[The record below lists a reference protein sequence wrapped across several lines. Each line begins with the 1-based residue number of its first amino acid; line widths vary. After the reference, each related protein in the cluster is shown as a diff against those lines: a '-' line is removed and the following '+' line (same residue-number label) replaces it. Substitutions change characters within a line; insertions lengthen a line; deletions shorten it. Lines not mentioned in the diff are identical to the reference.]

1 MERNVGSVDQTLR
14 TAVGA
19 ATGVL
24 SLATLTAT
32 LSLPTALSPVLGTIA
47 IVMLVTASVGTC
59 PVYSVFGV
67 DSCSRN
73 SSPS

>member
-1 MERNVGSVDQTLR
+1 MNQNVGSTDGVLR

-19 ATGVL
+19 VAGAVSIAVL
-24 SLATLTAT
+24 AGA
-32 LSLPTALSPVLGTIA
+32 LSLPTVLSPVLGVIA
-47 IVMLVTASVGTC
+47 VVMLTTAAVGTC

-67 DSCSRN
+67 DSCSRG